1 MIRLRT
7 DERSLLNSLSD
18 CEPLNERRL
27 FMPPKR
33 LISAPNAAAL
43 LGTILIL
50 ATSVLA
56 APKYKVLHAFG
67 KGHDGG
73 GLWGSLA
80 LDAKGN
86 LYGETSGGGL
96 YGYGTVFELTPGSAG
111 LWTETILHSFRN
123 NDPDGDDLN
132 GSPVLDPGGNLF
144 GMATTGGGPYTYGTV
159 FELTP
164 GSGGWRLAVL
174 HRFRGKGP
182 AGGPQGPLIMDKAG
196 DLYGTAYDPFEMS
209 RGSGRW
215 RLSVLH
221 ATKGMETAPTAS

>member
-1 MIRLRT
+1 MPTQTRIKWTSRSWRVSERQNREPAGVFCWLSMIRLRT

-144 GMATTGGGPYTYGTV
+144 GMATTGG
-159 FELTP
+159 
-164 GSGGWRLAVL
+164 
-174 HRFRGKGP
+174 
-182 AGGPQGPLIMDKAG
+182 
-196 DLYGTAYDPFEMS
+196 
-209 RGSGRW
+209 
-215 RLSVLH
+215 
-221 ATKGMETAPTAS
+221 

>member
-144 GMATTGGGPYTYGTV
+144 GMAPPAGA
-159 FELTP
+159 LTP
-164 GSGGWRLAVL
+164 MAQSSSSRPAPAAGTWRCFTA
-174 HRFRGKGP
+174 FAGK
-182 AGGPQGPLIMDKAG
+182 ALQ
-196 DLYGTAYDPFEMS
+196 E
-209 RGSGRW
+209 
-215 RLSVLH
+215 
-221 ATKGMETAPTAS
+221 APRDR